1 MFEGRFFFDNNS
13 IVKKLDNEN
22 IVKYFDN
29 KFIVKIFQQNKMI
42 KPIKNLVGQTAD
54 KDNFFE
60 RPRETK
66 KLWDALASGEH
77 ILFVAPRRSGKT
89 SLLYFLQDNPQE
101 GKTLIFLEVESVSS
115 VEDFFSR
122 LSNVLLLDDELSSR
136 GMRLGEKGRTFL
148 QRIRSIGGDV
158 VGKIELAAG
167 EKTHPHKA
175 FERLLGQ
182 IAKNIPDGEQLVIMI
197 DEFAQAVQNIAE
209 QSSDDARM
217 LLLAHRELR
226 QNRAISAKVQ
236 FLYCGSIGL
245 EYVAERLGASN
256 AINDIRTSHL
266 QPLRKEEAE
275 SMIRSIV
282 AHPAYS
288 LAENEFTDENIAQIL
303 QQVRWWVPYYLQI
316 LLAELQTYWTD
327 NELLSLSSDI
337 ITLAY
342 KQVLSNRQY
351 FVWWEIRLNKA
362 FKGDER
368 SFVMDVLNTAATKD
382 TIDAAEIS
390 NLAQKFTVE
399 QYKSIIAAL
408 THDGYIVQIEG
419 KTGFGVSHRFVSPML
434 QDWWREN
441 VAH

>member
-1 MFEGRFFFDNNS
+1 
-13 IVKKLDNEN
+13 
-22 IVKYFDN
+22 
-29 KFIVKIFQQNKMI
+29 MI
-42 KPIKNLVGQTAD
+42 KPIKNLVGQAAD

-89 SLLYFLQDNPQE
+89 SLLYYLQDNPQE
-101 GKTLIFLEVESVSS
+101 GKVLLFLEVESVSS

-122 LSNVLLLDDELSSR
+122 LGKALLHDDEYTSTSIR
-136 GMRLGEKGRTFL
+136 VGEKTRTFL
-148 QRIRSIGGDV
+148 KRIRGIGGDA
-158 VGKIELAAG
+158 VGKFEFTEG
-167 EKTHPHKA
+167 EKTPPHKA
-175 FERLLGQ
+175 FERLLER
-182 IAKNIPDGEQLVIMI
+182 IVKNIPDGEQLVIMI

-209 QSSDDARM
+209 TSPEDARM

-226 QNRAISAKVQ
+226 QNRAINAKVQ

-256 AINDIRTSHL
+256 AINDVRTSHL
-266 QPLRKEEAE
+266 QPLRNEEAE

-288 LAENEFTDENIAQIL
+288 LAQDEFTDEIIAQIL
-303 QQVRWWVPYYLQI
+303 HHVRWLVPYYLQI
-316 LLAELQTYWTD
+316 LLAELHTYTAD
-327 NELLSLSSDI
+327 NEVSRLSLDI

-342 KQVLSNRQY
+342 NQVLSNRQY
-351 FVWWEIRLNKA
+351 FVWWEERLRKA

-368 SFVMDVLNTAATKD
+368 AFVVAVLNGAATKE

-390 NLAQKFTVE
+390 DLAQKFSIE
-399 QYKSIIAAL
+399 QHKSIIAAL
-408 THDGYIVQIEG
+408 RHDGYVVQTEG
-419 KTGFGVSHRFVSPML
+419 RTGFGVSYRFVSPML
-434 QDWWREN
+434 QDWWRNN
-441 VAH
+441 VTH

>member
-1 MFEGRFFFDNNS
+1 M
-13 IVKKLDNEN
+13 
-22 IVKYFDN
+22 
-29 KFIVKIFQQNKMI
+29 MI

-66 KLWDALASGEH
+66 KLWDALALGEH

-89 SLLYFLQDNPQE
+89 SLLYYLQDNPQE
-101 GKTLIFLEVESVSS
+101 DKALLFLEVESVSS

-122 LSNVLLLDDELSSR
+122 LASALLHDDEYTSTSIR
-136 GMRLGEKGRTFL
+136 VGEKTRGFL
-148 QRIRSIGGDV
+148 KRIRSIDGDA
-158 VGKIELAAG
+158 VGKFEFTEG
-167 EKTHPHKA
+167 EKMLPHKA
-175 FERLLGQ
+175 FERLLGR
-182 IAKNIPDGEQLVIMI
+182 IVKNIPDGERLVIMI
-197 DEFAQAVQNIAE
+197 DEFAQAVQNIADKTP
-209 QSSDDARM
+209 DDAKM

-256 AINDIRTSHL
+256 AINDVRTSHL

-288 LAENEFTDENIAQIL
+288 LAHNEFTDEIIAQIL
-303 QQVRWWVPYYLQI
+303 QQIRWLVPYYLQI
-316 LLAELQTYWTD
+316 LLAELHTYTAD
-327 NELLSLSSDI
+327 NEVSRLSPDI

-342 KQVLSNRQY
+342 NQVLSNRQY
-351 FVWWEIRLNKA
+351 FVWWEERLRKA

-368 SFVMDVLNTAATKD
+368 AFVIAVLNAAATKD

-390 NLAQKFTVE
+390 NLAQKFSIE
-399 QYKSIIAAL
+399 QHKSIIAAL
-408 THDGYIVQIEG
+408 THDGYIVQTEG
-419 KTGFGVSHRFVSPML
+419 RTGFGVSYRFVSPML
-434 QDWWREN
+434 QDWWRN
-441 VAH
+441 NAAH